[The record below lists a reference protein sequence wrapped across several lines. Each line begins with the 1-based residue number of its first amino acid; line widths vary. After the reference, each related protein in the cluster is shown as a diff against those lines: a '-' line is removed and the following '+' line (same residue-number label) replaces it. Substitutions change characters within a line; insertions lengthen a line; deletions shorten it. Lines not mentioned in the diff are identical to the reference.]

1 MRAASAASVGLPR
14 SWPPTTT
21 TVSAPSTKSCGRR
34 RATASALS
42 RARRSA
48 QCFAASPGSAF
59 SGISAGC
66 TSNEMPALRNNSW
79 RRGDAEASTNMG
91 IILGESRV
99 AVAAAAA
106 ELRSAWT
113 IRLRSG
119 QAREAPVPTQKPTA
133 APDKNQRLLQR
144 LGLDGN
150 VLLASGALFPVFF
163 YPGFVALAGGGVASG
178 EGDGGDFGI
187 GDGWALVAGR

>member
-1 MRAASAASVGLPR
+1 
-14 SWPPTTT
+14 
-21 TVSAPSTKSCGRR
+21 
-34 RATASALS
+34 
-42 RARRSA
+42 
-48 QCFAASPGSAF
+48 

-99 AVAAAAA
+99 AVTAGSCRAA
-106 ELRSAWT
+106 LGLDGR
-113 IRLRSG
+113 G
-119 QAREAPVPTQKPTA
+119 ARPHTQKPTA

-150 VLLASGALFPVFF
+150 VLLAFGAFFPVFF
-163 YPGFVALAGGGVASG
+163 HPGFVALAGGGVASG